1 MYKHIDMCMRTH
13 NYVYMYKGG
22 VELIITFINEKGG
35 VGKTSLCF
43 NSAWY
48 FAEQGKRIL
57 MVDLDGQRANLTY
70 MAGIDKT
77 QSTATM
83 YDVLT
88 KKENIKRTV
97 LVVEDNLHI
106 VPATN
111 AVINLTAQNSGIDTM
126 RAAIREVESYYD
138 YIFIDVSPSQNRS
151 HALALAAS
159 DYVIIPMLAD
169 IMSLE
174 SNMGISASIKHV
186 QSEVNDRLRVLGIV
200 FNKYTWRTKL
210 SKQVLNAAERMA
222 SSLNSRVFSSHIRT
236 NVSLAECVG
245 KHTGITTYDPK
256 SNGADDIRMFC
267 EEIIKEV
274 NKYEQK

>member
-1 MYKHIDMCMRTH
+1 M
-13 NYVYMYKGG
+13 
-22 VELIITFINEKGG
+22 IITFINEKGG

-48 FAEQGKRIL
+48 FAEQGKRVL

-88 KKENIKRTV
+88 KQENIKRTV

-111 AVINLTAQNSGIDTM
+111 AVINLAAQNSSIDTM
-126 RAAIREVESYYD
+126 RAAMREVEPYYD
-138 YIFIDVSPSQNRS
+138 YIFIDVSPSPNRS
-151 HALALAAS
+151 HALALSTS

-186 QSEVNDRLRVLGIV
+186 QGEVNDRLRVLGIV

-210 SKQVLNAAERMA
+210 SKQVLSAAEKMA
-222 SSLNSRVFSSHIRT
+222 SSLNSRVFSSHIRN

-245 KHTGITTYDPK
+245 KHVGITTYDPK
-256 SNGADDIRMFC
+256 SNGADDIKAFC
-267 EEIIKEV
+267 KEIIKEV
-274 NKYEQK
+274 NKHEQK

>member
-1 MYKHIDMCMRTH
+1 MYEHIDMCMCTH

-111 AVINLTAQNSGIDTM
+111 AVINLTAQNGSIDTM
-126 RAAIREVESYYD
+126 RAAMREVESYYD
-138 YIFIDVSPSQNRS
+138 YIFIDVSPSPNRS
-151 HALALAAS
+151 HALALSTS

-210 SKQVLNAAERMA
+210 SKQVLNAAEKMA
-222 SSLNSRVFSSHIRT
+222 SSLNSRVFSSHIRN

-245 KHTGITTYDPK
+245 KHVGITTYDPK
-256 SNGADDIRMFC
+256 SNGADDIRAFC
-267 EEIIKEV
+267 KEIIKEV
-274 NKYEQK
+274 NNHEQK

>member
-1 MYKHIDMCMRTH
+1 MCTH

-88 KKENIKRTV
+88 RKENIKRTV

-111 AVINLTAQNSGIDTM
+111 AVINLTAQNGGIDTM
-126 RAAIREVESYYD
+126 RAAMREVEPYYD
-138 YIFIDVSPSQNRS
+138 YVFIDVSPSPNRS

-186 QSEVNDRLRVLGIV
+186 QSEVNDRLRVLGVV

-210 SKQVLNAAERMA
+210 SKQVLSAAEKMA
-222 SSLNSRVFSSHIRT
+222 SSLNSRVFNSHIRN

-245 KHTGITTYDPK
+245 QHIGITTYDPK
-256 SNGADDIRMFC
+256 SNGADDIKAFC
-267 EEIIKEV
+267 KEIIKEV
-274 NKYEQK
+274 NKHEQK

>member
-1 MYKHIDMCMRTH
+1 M
-13 NYVYMYKGG
+13 
-22 VELIITFINEKGG
+22 IITFINEKGG

-43 NSAWY
+43 NSAWH
-48 FAEQGKRIL
+48 FAEQGKRVL

-111 AVINLTAQNSGIDTM
+111 AVINLTAQNSSIDTM
-126 RAAIREVESYYD
+126 RAAMREVESYYD
-138 YIFIDVSPSQNRS
+138 YIFIDVSPSPNRS
-151 HALALAAS
+151 HALALSTS

-174 SNMGISASIKHV
+174 SNMGISSSIRYV
-186 QSEVNDRLRVLGIV
+186 QDNVNNKLRVLGIV
-200 FNKYTWRTKL
+200 FNKYTRRTKL
-210 SKQVLNAAERMA
+210 SKQVLSAAERMA
-222 SSLNSRVFSSHIRT
+222 SSLSSRVFKSHIRS
-236 NVSLAECVG
+236 NVSLSECVG
-245 KHTGITTYDPK
+245 KHVGITAYDPK
-256 SNGADDIRMFC
+256 SNGADDIKAFC
-267 EEIIKEV
+267 DEIIREV